1 MKRFTIVTLMTV
13 FIMCLALIATC
24 CTNKRPELPTVESEE
39 IVDTFV
45 YTPEQAA
52 CEMLQLQDDI
62 IYRNM
67 IDSTFRQMPE
77 DIIIR
82 IMLKHP
88 TWTIEDVVHEYINNK
103 KRYDEDKSDFEKIKK
118 FKNPDT
124 IPTKAK
130 ADLPTERC
138 KSNANAVPLNYVL
151 Q

>member
-1 MKRFTIVTLMTV
+1 MKRFVLITMMTV
-13 FIMCLALIATC
+13 FTVCLAMIATC
-24 CTNKRPELPTVESEE
+24 CTNKKPEPQVIEPVM
-39 IVDTFV
+39 VDTFV

-103 KRYDEDKSDFEKIKK
+103 KRYDEDKYDFEKIKK
-118 FKNPDT
+118 FRNPDT
-124 IPTKAK
+124 ISTKAK
-130 ADLPTERC
+130 ADLPKERC
-138 KSNANAVPLNYVL
+138 KSNADAVPLNYVL